1 VYRTLG
7 IYDKAESYMLEGLT
21 IRKKILDENDPD
33 LALSYFNLGEMYH
46 YKNDYVKAE
55 EYYRK
60 ALEIREAAYGTDN
73 LDVASSID
81 LISRLERD
89 KRNFHLADSLA
100 RVAMEIRLKLT
111 SDSDYVMVDSY
122 HSLAML
128 EDINGNSEEAEK
140 YLRKEAEILKR
151 EGKEYPAFLSNFAQV
166 LISNSKFNEADSI
179 IKKALVVSRDY
190 YGEEHPYFANTL
202 EQYALFKNNM
212 GFSDTALVMMNSVTE
227 IRKKVFGEKSKDYTL
242 TLNNVGRMYYNLNQY
257 GKSIEYF
264 KEAIKISYEIG
275 DTISA
280 EGNYVANLAKSQYA
294 DGQYQN
300 SIRSWE
306 AVLKTDLKDFG
317 DKHPYVAE
325 DIAYIAKINFVM
337 GNINKA
343 EKLYRESLVSSPTAD
358 AMLGL
363 GSILTGKGETDEA
376 DTLLRKGLEIVIKK
390 RPEGHP
396 EIDYAKE
403 LLGDN
408 LTAQKKY
415 DEAEKYLQES
425 YTSLNNRFGSENEK
439 TIGAIKKLIKLYNE
453 QGKFD
458 KVNEMKAK
466 LN

>member
-1 VYRTLG
+1 
-7 IYDKAESYMLEGLT
+7 
-21 IRKKILDENDPD
+21 
-33 LALSYFNLGEMYH
+33 
-46 YKNDYVKAE
+46 
-55 EYYRK
+55 
-60 ALEIREAAYGTDN
+60 
-73 LDVASSID
+73 
-81 LISRLERD
+81 
-89 KRNFHLADSLA
+89 
-100 RVAMEIRLKLT
+100 
-111 SDSDYVMVDSY
+111 
-122 HSLAML
+122 
-128 EDINGNSEEAEK
+128 
-140 YLRKEAEILKR
+140 
-151 EGKEYPAFLSNFAQV
+151 
-166 LISNSKFNEADSI
+166 
-179 IKKALVVSRDY
+179 
-190 YGEEHPYFANTL
+190 
-202 EQYALFKNNM
+202 
-212 GFSDTALVMMNSVTE
+212 
-227 IRKKVFGEKSKDYTL
+227 
-242 TLNNVGRMYYNLNQY
+242 MYYNLNQY
-257 GKSIEYF
+257 SKSIEYF

-337 GNINKA
+337 GNISKA
-343 EKLYRESLVSSPTAD
+343 EKLYRESLISSPTAD

-363 GSILTGKGETDEA
+363 GSILTGKGETEVA

-439 TIGAIKKLIKLYNE
+439 TIGVIKKLIKLYNE

>member
-1 VYRTLG
+1 
-7 IYDKAESYMLEGLT
+7 MLEGLT
-21 IRKKILDENDPD
+21 IRQNILDENDPD

-46 YKNDYVKAE
+46 YKNDYVKADD
-55 EYYRK
+55 YYRK
-60 ALEIREAAYGTDN
+60 ALEIREAAFETDN
-73 LDVASSID
+73 LAVAHSID

-111 SDSDYVMVDSY
+111 NDSDYVMVDSY

-128 EDINGNSEEAEK
+128 SDINGNSEEAERF
-140 YLRKEAEILKR
+140 LRKEAEILKR

-166 LISNSKFNEADSI
+166 LSRNSKFNEADSI
-179 IKKALVVSRDY
+179 IKKALEVSLEY

-202 EQYALFKNNM
+202 EQYALFKNDM
-212 GFSDTALVMMNSVTE
+212 GFSDTALVIMNPVIE

-294 DGQYQN
+294 ARQYQN
-300 SIRSWE
+300 SISSWE
-306 AVLKTDLKDFG
+306 AVLKTDTKDFG

-325 DIAYIAKINFVM
+325 DIAYIAKINSLM
-337 GNINKA
+337 GNTKKA
-343 EKLYRESLVSSPTAD
+343 EELYRKSLDSYPLAV
-358 AMLGL
+358 AMMGL
-363 GSILTGKGETDEA
+363 GEILTVNGSIEES
-376 DTLLRKGLEIVIKK
+376 DTLLRGALEILIKR

-396 EIDYAKE
+396 EISEAQTLFAE
-403 LLGDN
+403 N
-408 LTAQKKY
+408 LIAQKKY
-415 DEAEKYLQES
+415 DEAEKLLLES
-425 YTSLNNRFGSENEK
+425 YDNLLEKKGKDDQLTTDALN
-439 TIGAIKKLIKLYNE
+439 ALIKNYKLW
-453 QGKFD
+453 GKH
-458 KVNEMKAK
+458 NKAEEYIRK
-466 LN
+466 LNEVTAGK